1 MAPNARISGIAE
13 LCAAERSA
21 TTARRPLRLPDA
33 LRTGL
38 CAAIAE
44 AFAGGTAGAALIALV
59 LDEGGLLTIE
69 AGRDLAVV
77 VPLESGDA
85 VGTAARDL
93 GTDAERLVSA

>member
-1 MAPNARISGIAE
+1 M
-13 LCAAERSA
+13 
-21 TTARRPLRLPDA
+21 TALRPLRLPDA

-44 AFAGGTAGAALIALV
+44 AFADGTAGAAWIALE
-59 LDEGGLLTIE
+59 LDEGGLPTVE

-85 VGTAARDL
+85 VGTAASDL